1 MTDRSRTQDGQVSA
15 AGAPELGHPWL
26 SWSWSSALRGLTYAL
41 PAGLLVPL
49 DVGNGLAVAV
59 GVIPAAVMPLAPRRA
74 QRFSVVVLGALMGL
88 SILVGSALA
97 TVPWLAVV
105 GLFALS
111 VAAALA
117 AASRRDGV
125 LALTL
130 CLPLV
135 AIGFSY
141 DGLKTLAGVAVA
153 YFFGLLVPQ
162 FQRMRQPLA

>member
-1 MTDRSRTQDGQVSA
+1 M
-15 AGAPELGHPWL
+15 
-26 SWSWSSALRGLTYAL
+26 
-41 PAGLLVPL
+41 
-49 DVGNGLAVAV
+49 
-59 GVIPAAVMPLAPRRA
+59 
-74 QRFSVVVLGALMGL
+74 
-88 SILVGSALA
+88 A
-97 TVPWLAVV
+97 TVAWLAVV

-111 VAAALA
+111 VAAALVA
-117 AASRRDGV
+117 ANRRDGV

-130 CLPLV
+130 SLPLV